1 MLGTLLYAAACEQV
15 DATPV
20 EGFDPAKADELLG
33 LAGRKETAQLVVL
46 FGYRKNDGNADRPK
60 SRLPLD
66 RIVTK
71 I

>member
-1 MLGTLLYAAACEQV
+1 M
-15 DATPV
+15 DR

-33 LAGRKETAQLVVL
+33 LAGSKETAQLVVL

>member
-1 MLGTLLYAAACEQV
+1 MSQNSREKSSPNG
-15 DATPV
+15 P
-20 EGFDPAKADELLG
+20 EGFDPAKVDELLG

-46 FGYRKNDGNADRPK
+46 FGYRKDDGNADRPK

-71 I
+71 L

>member
-20 EGFDPAKADELLG
+20 EGFAPAKADELLG